1 MGALVRVKIRWAG
14 FIGSPGYSVMHFLG
28 DVGTPTGQET
38 AEGAASLAATWCQS
52 IKDLLPAVASLQ
64 VMGDVE
70 EIAESTGELVNI
82 YSVTTPG
89 PTSSSAA
96 SGESYAGPCGAV
108 VNWRTSGVRN
118 GRRVHGKTFLVP
130 LTSSALEN
138 NGTLKPTTMSTI
150 LSASNTLINGA
161 FDAPDFGVFARPTSP
176 GNTDGIFHAAKS
188 CNVPDMAAVLRSR
201 RD

>member
-1 MGALVRVKIRWAG
+1 MVALVRVKVRWAG

-28 DVGTPTGQET
+28 DTGTPTGQAT
-38 AEGAASLAATWCQS
+38 AEAAAGLTATWCQS
-52 IKDLLPAVASLQ
+52 IKDLLPSVATLQ

-70 EIAESTGELVNI
+70 EIAESTGELTNI
-82 YSVTTPG
+82 YSVTTPN

-96 SGESYAGPCGAV
+96 AAESYAGPCGAV
-108 VNWRTSGVRN
+108 VNWRTAGVRN
-118 GRRVHGKTFLVP
+118 GRRVHGRTFLVP

-150 LSASNTLINGA
+150 LSASQTLVNGA
-161 FDAPDFGVFARPTSP
+161 FDAPHFGVFARPTSP
-176 GNTDGIFHAAKS
+176 GNTDGIFHKAVS
-188 CNVPDMAAVLRSR
+188 CNVPDLAAVLRSR